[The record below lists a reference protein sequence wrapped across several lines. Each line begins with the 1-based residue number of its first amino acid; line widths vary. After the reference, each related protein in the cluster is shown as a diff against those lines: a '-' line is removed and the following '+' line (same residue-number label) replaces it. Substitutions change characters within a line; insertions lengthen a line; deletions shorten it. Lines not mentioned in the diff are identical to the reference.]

1 MTTTQGPAP
10 QTVGI
15 LLFPDVE
22 ILDFFGPFHV
32 FSRAALP
39 PRTEGGPERWLFT
52 VIGIAETADPIVS
65 RAGPSLGG
73 EGRGLLV
80 QPHATLHDHPP
91 LDIVVVPGGPG
102 TWPVLERQV
111 VLDWIAAQHQAG
123 VLTTSVCTGAFLL
136 GAVGLLEGKRATT
149 HGLFTEEL
157 RQRRPETEVVSDV
170 RVVDEGQIVT
180 SAGVSAGIDMALH
193 VVARL
198 HGAEIA
204 RRTARFMEYEWTA
217 AAQTSSRRG

>member
-1 MTTTQGPAP
+1 MTATQGPAP

-39 PRTEGGPERWLFT
+39 PLTEGEPERWLFT
-52 VIGIAETADPIVS
+52 VIGIAETADLITS

-73 EGRGLLV
+73 HGRGLMV
-80 QPHATLHDHPP
+80 QPHYTLDDHPP

-102 TWPVLERQV
+102 TWPVHENLV

-123 VLTTSVCTGAFLL
+123 ALTTSVCTGAFLL
-136 GAVGLLEGKRATT
+136 GAVGLLDGKRATT
-149 HGLFTEEL
+149 HWLFTEQL
-157 RQRRPETEVVSDV
+157 RQQRPGTQVLSDA
-170 RVVDEGQIVT
+170 RVVDEDQIVT

-198 HGAEIA
+198 HGEQIA
-204 RRTARFMEYEWTA
+204 NRTARFMDYDWTA
-217 AAQTSSRRG
+217 ASGKQPDR